1 MLCLQSLYYGQENFA
16 FDSASLAESSGS
28 SRESINVPLT
38 HRGIPER
45 IVTAAARRPFP
56 RGVNRVLYA
65 KYSARLLKMRC
76 VRASSA
82 LYITSLRAPLFAFLC
97 VRAHR
102 EHACTSAFPAG
113 VTGGVYCE
121 GGLAP
126 LMALACPPYCRSDLP
141 LALSLPSFVSLFLSI
156 SLSLSTAFIAE
167 GEGDCSCTIA
177 DNEQVARTRA
187 RPRTHTSCRADYAD
201 ENPSVPIM
209 RSAFTR

>member
-1 MLCLQSLYYGQENFA
+1 M
-16 FDSASLAESSGS
+16 
-28 SRESINVPLT
+28 
-38 HRGIPER
+38 
-45 IVTAAARRPFP
+45 
-56 RGVNRVLYA
+56 
-65 KYSARLLKMRC
+65 C
-76 VRASSA
+76 VRARAHAVSA
-82 LYITSLRAPLFAFLC
+82 LYHVVTGAFLC

-141 LALSLPSFVSLFLSI
+141 LALSLSPPAALTL
-156 SLSLSTAFIAE
+156 SLSLSLSLYPPRSSPKAKETAR
-167 GEGDCSCTIA
+167 
-177 DNEQVARTRA
+177 ARSPITSRSARIHA